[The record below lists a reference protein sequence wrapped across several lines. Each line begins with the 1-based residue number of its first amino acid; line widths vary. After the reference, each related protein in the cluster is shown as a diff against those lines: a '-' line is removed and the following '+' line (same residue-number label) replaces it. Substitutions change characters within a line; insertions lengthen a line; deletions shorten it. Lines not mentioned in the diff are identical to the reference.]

1 MTAKDLFEPNEMHSS
16 YLNVMKNKDMI
27 IQKMKEESKKSI
39 FTEIQPKLTRE
50 FTLGENLEKK

>member
-27 IQKMKEESKKSI
+27 IQKMKEE
-39 FTEIQPKLTRE
+39 
-50 FTLGENLEKK
+50 